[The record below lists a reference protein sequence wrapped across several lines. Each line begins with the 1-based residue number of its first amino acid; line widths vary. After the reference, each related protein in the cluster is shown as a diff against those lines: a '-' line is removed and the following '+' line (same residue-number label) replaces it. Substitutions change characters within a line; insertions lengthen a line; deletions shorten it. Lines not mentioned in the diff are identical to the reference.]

1 MSLWA
6 IVPIKPLRKGKSRL
20 SPVLSEDER
29 AELSRRMLVAT
40 VETLKKVR
48 DINHVLVVS
57 RDPEALAAARG
68 AGARTLLEN
77 GNPEINGALTRAAL
91 VAGAYKARGVLVMPA
106 DLPLLDPDDVRE
118 FVARGRETPCVVIA
132 PDRKREG
139 TNALLLAPPDV
150 IPFDYGPGSFRRHQ
164 ESARIAGVPLK
175 VFEAESISLDL
186 DLPEDLEILGADL
199 RIEVEQE
206 HSV

>member
-20 SPVLSEDER
+20 SSVLSEEER

-48 DINHVLVVS
+48 DIDHILVVS

-77 GNPEINGALTRAAL
+77 GHPEINGALTRAAL
-91 VAGAYKARGVLVMPA
+91 VAGAYKARGVLIIPA
-106 DLPLLDPDDVRE
+106 DLPLLDPDDIRRM
-118 FVARGRETPCVVIA
+118 VALGQSGPSVVIA

-139 TNALLLAPPDV
+139 TNGMLISPPDA
-150 IPFDYGPGSFRRHQ
+150 ISFDYGPGSFKRHC
-164 ESARIAGVPLK
+164 EKALAAGVALE
-175 VFEAESISLDL
+175 VCEVDSIALDL
-186 DLPEDLEILGADL
+186 DMPEDLEVLGMDL
-199 RIEVEQE
+199 RI
-206 HSV
+206 

>member
-20 SPVLSEDER
+20 ASVLSEDER

-48 DINHVLVVS
+48 DIDHILVVS
-57 RDPEALAAARG
+57 RDPEALAAARH

-77 GNPEINGALTRAAL
+77 GQPEINGALTRAAL
-91 VAGAYKARGVLVMPA
+91 VAGAYHARGVLILPA

-118 FVARGRETPCVVIA
+118 LVARGRASPSVVIS
-132 PDRKREG
+132 PDRRREG
-139 TNALLLAPPDV
+139 TNALLLTPADA
-150 IPFDYGPGSFRRHQ
+150 IPFDYGPDSFHRHI
-164 ESARIAGVPLK
+164 ELAEAAGVP
-175 VFEAESISLDL
+175 VEIFEIESVALDL
-186 DLPEDLEILGADL
+186 DMPEDLEILGSNL
-199 RIEVEQE
+199 RMQMEQE
-206 HSV
+206 DRV

>member
-20 SPVLSEDER
+20 SSVLSEDER

-48 DINHVLVVS
+48 DIDHILVVS

-77 GNPEINGALTRAAL
+77 GQPEINGALTRAAL
-91 VAGAYKARGVLVMPA
+91 VAGAYKARGVLVVPA
-106 DLPLLDPDDVRE
+106 DLPLLDADDIRE
-118 FVARGRETPCVVIA
+118 FVSIGRAYPSVVIA
-132 PDRKREG
+132 PDRKGEG
-139 TNALLLAPPDV
+139 TNALLLSPPDV
-150 IPFDYGPGSFRRHQ
+150 IPFDYGPGSFERHC
-164 ESARIAGVPLK
+164 ENARAAGVPLEI
-175 VFEAESISLDL
+175 FEVESIALDL
-186 DLPEDLEILGADL
+186 DLPEDLEFLGMNL
-199 RIEVEQE
+199 RMHVEQE
-206 HSV
+206 DPV